1 MNRALSVVALA
12 GLVVG
17 LSSLAS
23 GQTVLTQ
30 WNFNSTVGT
39 TTPSTGA
46 GTASLVG
53 GTTATFAS
61 GNASG
66 GSTDPVTDATDFGWN
81 TTTYPAATATSGT
94 NETLGVQFL
103 ASTLGF
109 QNITVSWDQ
118 RHSNTNSR
126 FWAFFYTIDAGA
138 TWTRLSVSAAN
149 ANPGTTPAGGAPAN
163 AAGLFGP
170 NGTFSAFD
178 GTVTGAGDDWFNGRS
193 VNLTGIAGVDNN
205 PNFGFRVL
213 ASFGDGATYQA
224 SSAGVYGGGT
234 ARFDMATV
242 SGTLIPTPGAVAL
255 LGLGGL
261 VAGRRRR

>member
-17 LSSLAS
+17 LSSFAS
-23 GQTVLTQ
+23 AQTILTQ

-39 TTPSTGA
+39 TAPSTGA

-53 GTTATFAS
+53 GATATFAS

-66 GSTDPVTDATDFGWN
+66 GSSDPVTDATDFGWN
-81 TTTYPAATATSGT
+81 TSTYPTVVAGT
-94 NETLGVQFL
+94 NETVGVQFL
-103 ASTLGF
+103 ASTVGY
-109 QNITVSWDQ
+109 QDITVSWDQ
-118 RHSNTNSR
+118 RHSNSNSR

-149 ANPGTTPAGGAPAN
+149 ANPGITPAGGAPAST
-163 AAGLFGP
+163 AGLFGP
-170 NGTFSAFD
+170 AGTFSAFD
-178 GTVTGAGDDWFNGRS
+178 IANVTGAGDDWFNGRS
-193 VNLTGIAGVDNN
+193 VNLTGIAGVNNN

-213 ASFGDGATYQA
+213 ASFGDGTTYLP
-224 SSAGVYGGGT
+224 SGTGNYAGTGT

-242 SGTLIPTPGAVAL
+242 TGTLIPTPGAVAL